1 MTGNI
6 DNHQHYDERRW
17 SEVFP
22 PHTALTFAAVWD
34 PVEGMITFSGAHLL
48 DSEGGEHVAATRP
61 LPKDAVDSQSQ
72 ALTIDMLLH
81 HINNAPGHQS
91 TQYAYERDT
100 SAWGCDAQTD
110 TDGVNSQFLPQWLA
124 VPHGLS
130 TGLNSPA
137 FASSA
142 ALTLMFPT
150 EPDTAT
156 TQDLQRKYSNALRA
170 AGGWTGGPDGV
181 PFRPLHAHKE
191 SYDSD
196 DTVTDE
202 GFFEGSYLPN
212 ASCGSLPVLVN
223 LNLKSRFSV
232 TTTSTNR
239 YVEVDFPSE
248 FIPYDSTKCAP
259 LVSEASSWQT
269 VRGADPF
276 CSNVRPPAPDRP
288 RRLLRKRTNLPPPPS
303 PSPTEPKPAS
313 PQSVL
318 ARKRFN
324 HGKFDVPVS
333 PSPSPSPSPTQARKA
348 CQWPRP
354 LTPPPTH
361 SLPMALKR
369 KASHARAKMM
379 DRLGQV
385 VGKNDE
391 DGWVCVEV
399 EQRVVH
405 RVAHNIV

>member
-1 MTGNI
+1 MKGNV
-6 DNHQHYDERRW
+6 DDHQQYDERRW

-48 DSEGGEHVAATRP
+48 DSEGNEHIAATRP

-81 HINNAPGHQS
+81 HINNAPCQNA
-91 TQYAYERDT
+91 QNAYERDP

-110 TDGVNSQFLPQWLA
+110 TDGVNSQFLPQWLG

-142 ALTLMFPT
+142 ALTLMLPT
-150 EPDTAT
+150 EPDMPTM
-156 TQDLQRKYSNALRA
+156 QQKYLNALRA
-170 AGGWTGGPDGV
+170 AGGRIGGPTGV
-181 PFRPLHAHKE
+181 PLRPLHAHKE

-248 FIPYDSTKCAP
+248 FIPYDNAKYTP
-259 LVSEASSWQT
+259 LVSGASSWQT
-269 VRGADPF
+269 VRGANRQF
-276 CSNVRPPAPDRP
+276 CLNVPPSSNRP
-288 RRLLRKRTNLPPPPS
+288 RRLLRKRTNLPPTPS
-303 PSPTEPKPAS
+303 PSPIEPKPAS

-324 HGKFDVPVS
+324 HGKSDVPA
-333 PSPSPSPSPTQARKA
+333 SPSPSPSPTRVRRA
-348 CQWPRP
+348 WPRP
-354 LTPPPTH
+354 PTPPPMP
-361 SLPMALKR
+361 SLPKTLKR

-379 DRLGQV
+379 DRLGLV

-399 EQRVVH
+399 EQRVIH
-405 RVAHNIV
+405 RVAHNIF